1 MEIALKNN
9 RNLAIDML
17 RGLTMVLMVFVNE
30 LWPVHD
36 VPGFLEHADTWKD
49 GMGLANFV
57 YPLFLFAM
65 GMSIPY
71 AIDRRYEKGFDTRST
86 LLHILRRTLA
96 LILMG
101 VFIYNGEEREIA
113 GSEPLY
119 ILLYTVGFFLV
130 WNAYPKDWKPQRWL
144 RAAGIVLLT
153 VLAVTYR
160 TEDGGLFKTGWWG
173 ILGQIG
179 WAYLLCSIAYL
190 LARPRVWPLALC
202 WLFFSVT
209 CLLGSEMRDGELP
222 IRGNMLVEMAK
233 ALHQGNGHITVMALG
248 GLLTTLCERKLTHA
262 KWGIGL
268 AAAAV
273 LAVLGML
280 THQGWIVSKNLGT
293 LPWCLYVSATAVAL
307 YTLLRVLE
315 AKGWTAWFK
324 PISVAGTA
332 TLTLYMIPYLF
343 EALWI
348 VADPSVPAWVAGW
361 TGVGVVILYTAVCVA
376 IAWLLTR
383 LGLKLKI

>member
-1 MEIALKNN
+1 MNN

-17 RGLTMVLMVFVNE
+17 RGLTMVLMVCVNE

-36 VPGFLEHADTWKD
+36 VPHFLEHFDTWED
-49 GMGLANFV
+49 GMGLADFV

-86 LLHILRRTLA
+86 LIHILQRTLA

-101 VFIYNGEEREIA
+101 VFIYNGEAREMA

-119 ILLYTVGFFLV
+119 ILLYTLGFFLV
-130 WNAYPKDWKPQRWL
+130 WNMYPKDWKPARWL
-144 RAAGIVLLT
+144 QMAGCVLLL
-153 VLAVTYR
+153 VLAATYR
-160 TEDGGLFKTGWWG
+160 TADGGLFRTGWWG

-179 WAYLLCSIAYL
+179 WAYLLCSATYL

-202 WLFFSVT
+202 WLFFATT
-209 CLLGSEMRDGELP
+209 CLMGSEMRSGELP
-222 IRGNMLVEMAK
+222 VGDNFLVEMAH
-233 ALHQGNGHITVMALG
+233 ALNQGNGHITVMALG
-248 GLLTTLCERKLTHA
+248 GLLTTLCERRLTHA

-273 LAVLGML
+273 LGILGTL
-280 THQGWIVSKNLGT
+280 AHQGWIISKNLGT

-315 AKGWTAWFK
+315 ARGWTAWFK

-343 EALWI
+343 VALWI
-348 VADPSVPAWVAGW
+348 VTEPSVPAWVAGW
-361 TGVGVVILYTAVCVA
+361 TGVGVVVLYTAVCVA

>member
-1 MEIALKNN
+1 MEKVLKNN

-36 VPGFLEHADTWKD
+36 VPGFLEHAGTWED
-49 GMGLANFV
+49 GMGLADFI

-130 WNAYPKDWKPQRWL
+130 WNAYPKDWKLQRWL

-190 LARPRVWPLALC
+190 LARSRVWPLFLC

-209 CLLGSEMRDGELP
+209 CLLGSEMRDGDLP
-222 IRGNMLVEMAK
+222 IRGNFLVEMAH
-233 ALHQGNGHITVMALG
+233 ALNQGNGHITVMALG

-307 YTLLRVLE
+307 YTILRILE

-348 VADPSVPAWVAGW
+348 VTEPSVPAWVAGW
-361 TGVGVVILYTAVCVA
+361 TGVGVVVLYTAVCVA

>member
-1 MEIALKNN
+1 MEKVLKNN

-36 VPGFLEHADTWKD
+36 VPGFLEHAGTWED
-49 GMGLANFV
+49 GMGLADFV

-179 WAYLLCSIAYL
+179 WAYLLCSVAYL

-202 WLFFSVT
+202 WLFFCLT
-209 CLLGSEMRDGELP
+209 CLLGTEMKDGELP
-222 IRGNMLVEMAK
+222 IRGNLLVEMAK
-233 ALHQGNGHITVMALG
+233 ALHQGNGHIAVMALG
-248 GLLTTLCERKLTHA
+248 GMLTTLCEKKLTHA

-315 AKGWTAWFK
+315 ARGWTAWFK

-348 VADPSVPAWVAGW
+348 VVEPNVPEWIAGW
-361 TGVGVVILYTAVCVA
+361 TGVGVVVLYTTVCVA
-376 IAWLLTR
+376 IAWILTR